1 MKAAGLFTK
10 TIVCA
15 AMVFFLCGAPLLAAE
30 EGVDVPQE
38 APAITFASTE
48 YKFESVLEG
57 DLITHQYIFKNTGT
71 QNLEI
76 KQVKVG

>member
-1 MKAAGLFTK
+1 MKAAGLLTK
-10 TIVCA
+10 IFVCA
-15 AMVFFLCGAPLLAAE
+15 AMVSFLCGAPLWAAE
-30 EGVDVPQE
+30 GEADVP
-38 APAITFASTE
+38 AVGPSITFASTE
-48 YKFESVLEG
+48 YQFESVLEG